1 MRYTTRGLIVFLLAG
16 ALGSPAPADDLST
29 ANGKKLTG
37 KLTAVAADGVVFK
50 VGETETKI
58 PAKDIAVVD
67 LGNKI
72 VAPAAKAP
80 YTELELTDGSV
91 LRCSRFLV
99 KGKKVEVELLPGPE
113 KVSPPVFDLQMG
125 SLFTAMRRADEP
137 KNRDEFKRMLAARG
151 KRDIYVMRAPD
162 GLSMIQG
169 TVIEGTAAG
178 TGVVFEREDGKR
190 EEFLL
195 SRATGGLVFSQPQ
208 PATIPPTVCKVLD
221 VFGNTLFAQA
231 VEMGASGIKVKTV
244 CGVAVTYPDAAAVA
258 KLDYSQGNVA
268 YLSDLEP
275 QVVPPEFPDDEKL
288 RAAYLKDRTL
298 ANEALKLDNTIY
310 ARGLWVYTDTILTYT
325 IGGDYREFRAV
336 VGIDEGVVN
345 NTAAAKLTIEGDG
358 QVLFS
363 EVIKRTEKPKV
374 IVKDV
379 KGVKELRV
387 RVESDTVFNGNS
399 VILAEARVL
408 K

>member
-1 MRYTTRGLIVFLLAG
+1 MRYTTRGLIVFLVAG
-16 ALGSPAPADDLST
+16 AVVSSAPADDLTT
-29 ANGKKLTG
+29 ANGKKVTG
-37 KLTAVAADGVVFK
+37 KLAAVTTEGVVFK
-50 VGETETKI
+50 IGETETKI

-99 KGKKVEVELLPGPE
+99 KGKTIEVELLAGPE
-113 KVSPPVFDLQMG
+113 KVAKPEFDLQMG
-125 SLFTAMRRADEP
+125 SLFSVMRRADEP
-137 KNRDEFKRMLAARG
+137 KNRDDWKKMLATRG
-151 KRDIYVMRAPD
+151 KRDIYAMRQAD

-208 PATIPPTVCKVLD
+208 PAVIPPTACKVLD
-221 VFGNTLFAQA
+221 VFGNTLFAQS
-231 VEMGASGIKVKTV
+231 VEMGTGGVKVKTV
-244 CGVAVTYPDAAAVA
+244 SGLVVAYPDAAAVA
-258 KLDYSQGNVA
+258 KLDYAQGNVA
-268 YLSDLEP
+268 YLSDIEP
-275 QVVPPEFPDDEKL
+275 QVIPPDFPDDEKL
-288 RAAYLKDRTL
+288 RAAYLKDKTL
-298 ANEALKLDNTIY
+298 ANESLKLDNTIY
-310 ARGLWVYTDTILTYT
+310 ARGLWVYTDTTLTFT

-345 NTAAAKLTIEGDG
+345 NTAEAKLTIEGDG

-363 EVIKRTEKPKV
+363 EVIRRKDKPKTV
-374 IVKDV
+374 VKDV

-387 RVESDTVFNGNS
+387 RVESETPFNGNS
-399 VILAEARVL
+399 VILADARVM